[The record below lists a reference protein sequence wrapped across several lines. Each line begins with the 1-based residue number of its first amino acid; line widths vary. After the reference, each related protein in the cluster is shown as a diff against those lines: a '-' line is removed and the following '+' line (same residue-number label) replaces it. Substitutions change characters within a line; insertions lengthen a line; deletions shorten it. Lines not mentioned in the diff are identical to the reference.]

1 MGRVLQDEEVCTPL
15 GTLVRNHL
23 TCLEVLDH
31 LAAAAHAGGG
41 GASSAGGRLS
51 KQASTQQRAIEKFM
65 ALPSRATEGGEGG
78 GGGAG
83 AGAGAGGDGSHI
95 AHDGD
100 AKFTKVAAELEGRIV
115 NRAVA

>member
-1 MGRVLQDEEVCTPL
+1 MHAARHARAQPPHLPGGARPPRGRGPC
-15 GTLVRNHL
+15 R
-23 TCLEVLDH
+23 
-31 LAAAAHAGGG
+31 GGG